1 MIFIESVLLE
11 TYDLSFNQDRK
22 IWTVLECLVVN
33 LNWLKRNAGIVK
45 IAPFYCYVI

>member
-22 IWTVLECLVVN
+22 IWTVLVCLLV
-33 LNWLKRNAGIVK
+33 NWLKRNAGIVK
-45 IAPFYCYVI
+45 IAPFCCYVI